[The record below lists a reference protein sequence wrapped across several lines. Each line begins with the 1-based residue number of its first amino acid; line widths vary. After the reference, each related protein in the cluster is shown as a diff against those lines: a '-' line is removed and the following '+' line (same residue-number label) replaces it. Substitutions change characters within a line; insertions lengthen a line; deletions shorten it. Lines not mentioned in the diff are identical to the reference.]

1 MPRIKTEL
9 LEEGMVVSSDV
20 KNIDNM
26 LLMPAGC
33 VLTARQISILQA
45 WGVNELDVEK
55 GGVPDSDNTDILAK
69 LTPEALAKLTEELKA
84 CYWKVEE
91 GDPLFM
97 ELFQVMLRRSA
108 RRGGKV
114 AAP

>member
-9 LEEGMVVSSDV
+9 LGEGMVVSSDV

-26 LLMPAGC
+26 LLLPAGC
-33 VLTARQISILQA
+33 VLTARHVSILQA
-45 WGVNELDVEK
+45 WGVIEIDVEQA
-55 GGVPDSDNTDILAK
+55 GQSDEGNTDVLSK
-69 LTPEALAKLTEELKA
+69 LSPEALAKLTAELKA
-84 CYWKVEE
+84 CYWKVED

-97 ELFQVMLRRSA
+97 EIFNVMLRRSA

-114 AAP
+114 AAS